1 MIKPKEMTSGTWFW
15 TYLSYFSLMK
25 WGILQIYYLCF
36 NIDVDLGYIYIFLRM
51 KNKNWKLRYFAL
63 KVNKS
68 ILPVVFCWLSLSAK
82 VSEKSDNERMS
93 FSHEGFWG
101 CCGSPATVLF
111 AVQNRHSTRA
121 VRLLC
126 SITDLNKILQHPYRS

>member
-1 MIKPKEMTSGTWFW
+1 
-15 TYLSYFSLMK
+15 
-25 WGILQIYYLCF
+25 
-36 NIDVDLGYIYIFLRM
+36 M

-101 CCGSPATVLF
+101 CCGSPANVLF
-111 AVQNRHSTRA
+111 AVQNRHSSRA

-126 SITDLNKILQHPYRS
+126 SITDLTKILQYPNRSYKLFGNFVIKSARSEQNMSLKGLCKKVHHLRSLVFQKNTSTI